1 MKYPRIL
8 KFFRFAL
15 APALLVFGF
24 TIFFFP
30 SAGSAGTPNH
40 PSLPPTQNILLKL
53 PETTSA
59 QAETWISDEQS
70 AAFPING
77 VGLKWNG
84 GEDATFEVRVSPDRS
99 TWSEWIPFFNTD
111 QDGKSGDAES
121 RTHST
126 QPLFFEPIRTL
137 QLRATPT
144 ASVESVEMILFDTI
158 SGAIEHR
165 ARGAQAIPPGQPTI
179 ISRAEWG
186 ADETLRK
193 NINDEELW
201 PPQPANVQALFVHH
215 TAGSDGGTDPAAT
228 IRGIYYW
235 HAQILGWGDIGY
247 NYLIDPQGH
256 IYEGRAGGEGV
267 IGGHTYD
274 SSTNLNYNT
283 MSAGIAVLG
292 CFEALQPGCPSPHAV
307 TSVSEEGLATLLAY
321 LSSRFHLTPTAT
333 VTIFQKTLAVI
344 SGHRDAGST
353 LCPGS
358 NLYGRM
364 DAIRANVAS
373 LLLQLGGGTPEL
385 RASLIGHTVVPAG
398 FTNTKQWVQLQFRN
412 TGSLAW
418 ERDALRLKITGADE
432 TARSNYAEGSWGYDF
447 GEFQPQESTI
457 ASGEVATFIFSWT
470 LPKTPGNYEHK
481 FHLRAWDRVVEGSST
496 TFQTRADSLYR
507 AELTSQNIPVA
518 MRKTWKPT
526 ITIRVKNVGLATWGR
541 NVKLQF
547 NEDAWIMQESRVR
560 PGETATFQKKY
571 SPKSTGILRQVF
583 QLLIPSRT
591 DIVVDGGSWERLMRV
606 D

>member
-1 MKYPRIL
+1 
-8 KFFRFAL
+8 
-15 APALLVFGF
+15 
-24 TIFFFP
+24 
-30 SAGSAGTPNH
+30 
-40 PSLPPTQNILLKL
+40 
-53 PETTSA
+53 
-59 QAETWISDEQS
+59 
-70 AAFPING
+70 
-77 VGLKWNG
+77 
-84 GEDATFEVRVSPDRS
+84 
-99 TWSEWIPFFNTD
+99 
-111 QDGKSGDAES
+111 
-121 RTHST
+121 
-126 QPLFFEPIRTL
+126 
-137 QLRATPT
+137 
-144 ASVESVEMILFDTI
+144 
-158 SGAIEHR
+158 
-165 ARGAQAIPPGQPTI
+165 
-179 ISRAEWG
+179 
-186 ADETLRK
+186 
-193 NINDEELW
+193 
-201 PPQPANVQALFVHH
+201 
-215 TAGSDGGTDPAAT
+215 
-228 IRGIYYW
+228 
-235 HAQILGWGDIGY
+235 
-247 NYLIDPQGH
+247 
-256 IYEGRAGGEGV
+256 
-267 IGGHTYD
+267 
-274 SSTNLNYNT
+274 

-481 FHLRAWDRVVEGSST
+481 FHLRAWDRVVEGVQQHSKHEPIPCTAQSLPVK
-496 TFQTRADSLYR
+496 TFPSPCAKHGNQQSRSVSKMLALQHGDEMSNFNSMKTRGSCRNLAFDREKPPLFKKI
-507 AELTSQNIPVA
+507 LT
-518 MRKTWKPT
+518 
-526 ITIRVKNVGLATWGR
+526 
-541 NVKLQF
+541 
-547 NEDAWIMQESRVR
+547 
-560 PGETATFQKKY
+560 
-571 SPKSTGILRQVF
+571 KSTGILRQVF